1 MLRLN
6 NVCLSQRSSHRL
18 IRYNFVAKLVNC
30 HVSPPRIVDR
40 GLTGPKHVYILFAMQ
55 RRIFAFPKVQMCGLF
70 QKREP
75 YKLGSASFFLT
86 SQPAPPRCHPGTNF
100 ALFDKNEW
108 ACIEAALA
116 KWEETLIQ
124 WQSLRQLSTVPVV
137 FIELPYNP
145 PHLRKSRRVVHLCL
159 STRGKNRPAAS
170 ACGAHESCS
179 RVEDLIYIL
188 GWPPTATAGF
198 IAKVAFP
205 IFYKYT

>member
-1 MLRLN
+1 M
-6 NVCLSQRSSHRL
+6 CLHPESW
-18 IRYNFVAKLVNC
+18 
-30 HVSPPRIVDR
+30 IVDS
-40 GLTGPKHVYILFAMQ
+40 LVQNMYISCLPCNGASL
-55 RRIFAFPKVQMCGLF
+55 LF
-70 QKREP
+70 QKFKCAACFKNVNLTSLVP
-75 YKLGSASFFLT
+75 LVFFLT

-100 ALFDKNEW
+100 ALFDKKEW